1 MKAFKCYFSI
11 WFWCSE
17 CTTQPETM
25 FLAWISFVMIC
36 RLFRCHNIS
45 ILFVCL
51 YAKKKKIYIYIV
63 FTCVNSLL
71 FLLPFII
78 FIVLL
83 SFIIN
88 FRFNFFL
95 DFHTISLFHL
105 NCEVSFG
112 FLPMKEK
119 SLGLLELASKMQE
132 IWPCIEQAM
141 ICPKQNKRFKCNG
154 FQHDYRNKWIKNFN
168 EAYIME
174 M

>member
-1 MKAFKCYFSI
+1 MWKHLNVISRFDFDAQNVQHNQKQC
-11 WFWCSE
+11 
-17 CTTQPETM
+17 
-25 FLAWISFVMIC
+25 FLAWISFVIIC

-51 YAKKKKIYIYIV
+51 YAKKNIYIYIV

-88 FRFNFFL
+88 LRFNFFL
-95 DFHTISLFHL
+95 DFHSISLFHL
-105 NCEVSFG
+105 NWKISFG

-132 IWPCIEQAM
+132 IWPCIEQPM
-141 ICPKQNKRFKCNG
+141 ICPKQNKRFKCNR
-154 FQHDYRNKWIKNFN
+154 FQHDYRNIWIKNFN
-168 EAYIME
+168 EAYIMQ

>member
-1 MKAFKCYFSI
+1 MKAFKCYFPI

-25 FLAWISFVMIC
+25 FFSVDFLCDNM
-36 RLFRCHNIS
+36 S
-45 ILFVCL
+45 IVPLSWYIDFVCL
-51 YAKKKKIYIYIV
+51 YAKKKKKNYIV

-105 NCEVSFG
+105 NWKISFG

-132 IWPCIEQAM
+132 IWPCIEQPM
-141 ICPKQNKRFKCNG
+141 ICPKQNKRFKCNR
-154 FQHDYRNKWIKNFN
+154 FQHDYRNIWIKNFN
-168 EAYIME
+168 EAYIMQ